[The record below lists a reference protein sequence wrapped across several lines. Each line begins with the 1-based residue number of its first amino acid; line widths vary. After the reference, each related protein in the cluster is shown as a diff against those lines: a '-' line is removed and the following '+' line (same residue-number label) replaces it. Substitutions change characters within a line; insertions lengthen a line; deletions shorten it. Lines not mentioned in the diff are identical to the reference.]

1 VIVRVG
7 SRWLFGRDVVC
18 SGQWAAVDDFDEL
31 MLGPSIFVVIE
42 ASPEGSKSTFN
53 LACVSWCCRVSA
65 EQAIPVIA
73 AP

>member
-53 LACVSWCCRVSA
+53 L
-65 EQAIPVIA
+65 
-73 AP
+73 